1 MMRKIVQRL
10 FGIVVFLTAT
20 AGAMEPVDCSMRDGL
35 PFFSKKINRGKQVTV
50 VYFGGSITYARHGWR
65 VLISDWL
72 DYKYPDVKFR
82 HVNAAVGGT
91 GSDVGFFRLEKDVL
105 AHRPDLVFVEFAVN
119 DRNKAALYTQR
130 CMEGI
135 VRKIRSCLP
144 DCDICFVYTATAQ
157 DLKNFAGGTG
167 MRSVEAMEKVAEH
180 YRLPGVFLAADALR
194 LYKKGKLR
202 LQTDSRMEL
211 RRDDGKLLGLNLMET
226 NGAEFGIA
234 LPVRVDREGRIV
246 FSRDGVH
253 PLLDTGHQ
261 LYFNVLRRALPELL
275 QPQSFSGRSLP
286 DPLDEDNLANMKLLS
301 PDSLK
306 ITGSPAEKLS
316 GRSTPGRVYQNEI
329 WKLPAGSELQL
340 EFCGSMLLLNTLR
353 GPDCGWVEFSV
364 DGGKPV
370 RVLNFTPASTVY
382 SPANIM
388 IPAETSGRHHLK
400 LRVLDENVN
409 KKTILAR
416 SRRSIVDKYSARF
429 RETNFYL
436 RFILA
441 R

>member
-1 MMRKIVQRL
+1 MESNTGKFRFMTDIRNTPPPFPQGEPRFVEALRRKPEFRPYWNRNLKPRKDEADFRKGLDFRAEFPDPEELLVTAMEEMFRFLREADIFVPGATPIVTRKAGNL
-10 FGIVVFLTAT
+10 EGESFRIVVERDQITIE
-20 AGAMEPVDCSMRDGL
+20 AGD
-35 PFFSKKINRGKQVTV
+35 T
-50 VYFGGSITYARHGWR
+50 
-65 VLISDWL
+65 
-72 DYKYPDVKFR
+72 
-82 HVNAAVGGT
+82 
-91 GSDVGFFRLEKDVL
+91 
-105 AHRPDLVFVEFAVN
+105 
-119 DRNKAALYTQR
+119 
-130 CMEGI
+130 EGI
-135 VRKIRSCLP
+135 RRGVYCLEELLAGSRAP
-144 DCDICFVYTATAQ
+144 FLKLGENRRDPW
-157 DLKNFAGGTG
+157 LKNRISRCFFGPIKRPPFNRDEL
-167 MRSVEAMEKVAEH
+167 MDEIDYYPEE
-180 YRLPGVFLAADALR
+180 YLNRL
-194 LYKKGKLR
+194 
-202 LQTDSRMEL
+202 
-211 RRDDGKLLGLNLMET
+211 
-226 NGAEFGIA
+226 
-234 LPVRVDREGRIV
+234 DREGRIV

-275 QPQSFSGRSLP
+275 QPQSFSVRSLP

-306 ITGSPAEKLS
+306 IIGSPAEKLS

-416 SRRSIVDKYSARF
+416 SRRSIVDKYPARF